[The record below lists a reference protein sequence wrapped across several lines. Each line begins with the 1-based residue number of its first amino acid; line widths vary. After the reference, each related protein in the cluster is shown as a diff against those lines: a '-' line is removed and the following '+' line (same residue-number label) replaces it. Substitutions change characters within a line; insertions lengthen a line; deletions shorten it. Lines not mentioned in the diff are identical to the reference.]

1 VALLNSIHPGECIS
15 LRSIDDHFHFAFKK
29 INATQAT
36 AETDMPSDE
45 EIRKILKEPGT
56 SNWMKLALSTALP
69 RDPVDAANDAELLA
83 IVLSERARKI
93 GERAAAE
100 VSAMAAIQRARRSS

>member
-1 VALLNSIHPGECIS
+1 
-15 LRSIDDHFHFAFKK
+15 
-29 INATQAT
+29 
-36 AETDMPSDE
+36 MPSDE

-93 GERAAAE
+93 GKRAAAE
-100 VSAMAAIQRARRSS
+100 VSAMAAIQRARRASEY